1 MKIFKS
7 IKDFKV
13 KGKRVLVRCDFDV
26 PLKEDGTIL
35 DDFRIKKSVETIKYL
50 VDKKA
55 KVILISHLGRPGGK
69 FVKELSLSLVAKR
82 LEGILGNKII
92 KLADSIGKEVESVV
106 DKMKEG
112 DVVMLENLRFY
123 PGEEKNDL
131 GFAKKIAILGDI
143 YVNDAF
149 ATSHRNHASIVL
161 LPKLVSSCAAGLSLK
176 KELNVLSK
184 VITNPWRPLLIII
197 GGAKVES
204 KIKVVKSLLKL
215 SDHIILAGKVANF
228 ILEAKNVIPG
238 KLIINDDIFKEFEK
252 INITDPKIHL
262 PVDGLISLIESK
274 ENYFRVG
281 GIGSLT
287 REETVFDI
295 GPETIKVFSEVIKSA
310 KMILWAGPMGKFE
323 DKRFEKGTK
332 EIALAISFNHSAFK
346 IVGGGDTVSAVKKFG
361 LIDCFDYVCSGGGAM
376 LEFLT
381 NKNLPGLKVL
391 GFKL

>member
-1 MKIFKS
+1 MKILKS
-7 IKDFKV
+7 IEDFQV

-69 FVKELSLSLVAKR
+69 FVKELSLSSVAKR
-82 LEGILGNKII
+82 LEEILGNKII
-92 KLADSIGKEVESVV
+92 KLADSIGKDVESVV
-106 DKMKEG
+106 DKMEEG

-131 GFAKKIAILGDI
+131 EFAKKIAILGDI
-143 YVNDAF
+143 YVNDSF

-184 VITNPWRPLLIII
+184 VITNPWRPLVIVI

-204 KIKVVKSLLKL
+204 KIKVVKSLLEF

-238 KLIINDDIFKEFEK
+238 KLIFENNILKEFEE

-295 GPETIKVFSEVIKSA
+295 GPETIKIFSEIIKSA

-323 DKRFEKGTK
+323 DKRFETGTK
-332 EIALAISFNHSAFK
+332 EIASAILFNHSAFK

-361 LIDCFDYVCSGGGAM
+361 LIDRFDYVCSGGGAM

-381 NKNLPGLKVL
+381 NKNLPGLKAL
-391 GFKL
+391 GFEL